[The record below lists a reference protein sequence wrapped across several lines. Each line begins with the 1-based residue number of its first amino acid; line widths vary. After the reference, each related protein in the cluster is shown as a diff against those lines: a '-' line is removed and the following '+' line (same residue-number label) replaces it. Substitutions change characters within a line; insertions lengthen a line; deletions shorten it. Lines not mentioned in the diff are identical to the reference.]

1 MGVLEFHDGPVI
13 AVEDGLLVV
22 LMAANVELGL
32 KAYWRRRVRT
42 DFESEIAESHI
53 LKSYALFA
61 DACRRMPNAPCALIE
76 VENRKGRVV
85 RRFEVDRE
93 SVLRELDRRGAME
106 TAGSTQAFFAYAKHP
121 EALAFL
127 GDPPFDEASLAVEP
141 SAWSQL
147 ESCLRH
153 GVRTEVD
160 DALASDVEVLDGLMW
175 MIVNFE
181 PGSEDALRI
190 VRAWKPERLVTRA
203 LEALTQE
210 LPNAEQSG
218 WIDVLTRAISRRD
231 QPAIEAAFV
240 AATDASRWKIARG
253 IVALIQDAWIDEN
266 DEARLRGLMAAAK
279 DAHVDEVVMG
289 GIG

>member
-22 LMAANVELGL
+22 LMAADVELGL
-32 KAYWRRRVRT
+32 RAYWRRRVRR
-42 DFESEIAESHI
+42 DFESKIAEAGT
-53 LKSYALFA
+53 LKSHALFA
-61 DACRRMPNAPCALIE
+61 EACRRMPNAPCALIE

-85 RRFEVDRE
+85 RRFVVERE

-106 TAGSTQAFFAYAKHP
+106 AEGSTQTFFAYATQP
-121 EALAFL
+121 EALPFL
-127 GDPPFDEASLAVEP
+127 GDPPFDAASLAIEP

-153 GVRTEVD
+153 GVRIEVD
-160 DALASDVEVLDGLMW
+160 DALACDEEVLDGLMW

-203 LEALTQE
+203 LEALAHE
-210 LPNAEQSG
+210 PPDAEHSG

-231 QPAIEAAFV
+231 QPAIEAAFA
-240 AATDASRWKIARG
+240 AATDASRWKFARG
-253 IVALIQDAWIDEN
+253 IIALIQDAWIDEN
-266 DEARLRGLMAAAK
+266 DEARLRALMAAAK
-279 DAHVDEVVMG
+279 DAHVDEVVVSA
-289 GIG
+289 IG